1 MKRSHKLAL
10 IGMLCLAAAVVLGIA
25 WLLIWAVMGIGLVMN
40 GPWLIALLTASIGA
54 GFGFAAYLE
63 EAKELREERQLS
75 SSEAS
80 QAAR

>member
-25 WLLIWAVMGIGLVMN
+25 WLLICAVTGIGLVMN
-40 GPWLIALLTASIGA
+40 GPWLIALLAASIGA
-54 GFGFAAYLE
+54 GFGFASYLE
-63 EAKELREERQLS
+63 DAKELREERQLR
-75 SSEAS
+75 SSEAL